1 MSSYAQI
8 VAMWQ
13 AYNVQTEADIDLR
26 LHNFRILFAYNSGK
40 IENDR
45 ISYHDTR
52 EIFENRRILNYTGD
66 TRTLFEQENQ
76 KLCYEFL
83 KKKLIEKV
91 PLSIALILEIHNIL
105 TSGTYDER
113 RFIEL
118 GERPGMFKKHDFVI
132 GREEVG
138 SLPGKVETDLRA
150 LLSELDEHEK
160 GDVLKVAAY
169 LHAHFEYIHPFADGN
184 GRVGRTLMNYYLMI
198 QGHPPIVIHDEHKK
212 AYYAALESYDR
223 DEDLEPMHAFLQSET
238 CSTWEKTLHREKCG
252 DA

>member
-1 MSSYAQI
+1 MHSYEQI

-13 AYNVQTEADIDLR
+13 AYNIQTEADIDLR
-26 LHNFRILFAYNSGK
+26 LHSFRILFAYNSGK

-83 KKKLIEKV
+83 KKKLIEKE
-91 PLSIALILEIHNIL
+91 PLSISLILEIHNIL

-132 GREEVG
+132 GREEAG
-138 SLPGKVETDLRA
+138 SLPGEVESDLKE
-150 LLSELDEHEK
+150 LLCELDEHEK
-160 GDVLKVAAY
+160 GDVLKVATY
-169 LHAHFEYIHPFADGN
+169 LHARFEYIHPFADGN
-184 GRVGRTLMNYYLMI
+184 GRVGRTLMNYYLMAH
-198 QGHPPIVIHDEHKK
+198 GHPPIVIHDERKK
-212 AYYAALESYDR
+212 EYYAALESYDR
-223 DEDLEPMHAFLQSET
+223 DEDLESLHAFLQSET
-238 CSTWEKTLHREKCG
+238 CATWQKALARV
-252 DA
+252 